1 MTLTAK
7 NMQELQIQKK
17 AGDDHAG
24 FFFLPASHFL
34 LDVFKLMHVTNCTSR
49 PLLSLWVFK
58 CPCGAISLVDIYVWI
73 KTNTGWWEQEQS
85 AGSAGVCWAS
95 AAAAAVTDTCTASSR
110 I

>member
-1 MTLTAK
+1 MGFCQHHTFYLTFEA
-7 NMQELQIQKK
+7 
-17 AGDDHAG
+17 HARY
-24 FFFLPASHFL
+24 
-34 LDVFKLMHVTNCTSR
+34 KLHQPSFAIFVGVQV
-49 PLLSLWVFK
+49 PVW
-58 CPCGAISLVDIYVWI
+58 AISLVDMYVWI